1 MESVA
6 LPPWGVALAVAAAAP
21 FLARVLENTWTG
33 QKRKLTDDLLAQAR
47 ASRTTHAERASTS
60 HERTNERTIVARD
73 EDLPRAESKSWH
85 D

>member
-33 QKRKLTDDLLAQAR
+33 QKRKLTDDFLAKAR
-47 ASRTTHAERASTS
+47 ASRTPHAARASTT
-60 HERTNERTIVARD
+60 HERTNVARD